1 MSGVLPALWERAA
14 PLVQCGPKIGGS
26 FLLGFLFTPWEVT
39 DRAHRNNT
47 ANVSQRMNSVSS
59 GGCEAARIVEGFSFV
74 SLCVVNNEIGC
85 VPRRSRLNTRAT
97 SRKNNRT
104 ISLP

>member
-1 MSGVLPALWERAA
+1 MSGLPPALCECALPFA
-14 PLVQCGPKIGGS
+14 QCGPKIGGS
-26 FLLGFLFTPWEVT
+26 FLLGFLFTSWAVT

-59 GGCEAARIVEGFSFV
+59 GGCEAARTVEGFSFV
-74 SLCVVNNEIGC
+74 SLCVVNEKIGQM
-85 VPRRSRLNTRAT
+85 PRRSRLNTGAT

-104 ISLP
+104 NLT